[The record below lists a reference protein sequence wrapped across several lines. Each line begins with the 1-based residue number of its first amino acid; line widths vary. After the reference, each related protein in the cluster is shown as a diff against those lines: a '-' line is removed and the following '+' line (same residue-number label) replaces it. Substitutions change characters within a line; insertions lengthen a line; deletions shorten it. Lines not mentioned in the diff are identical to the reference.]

1 MNKTF
6 IDPCKGNLVGSIKDF
21 AIHKANQIA
30 TAFTMIAVTFII
42 TCIFVGILFNSER
55 EMTMDKKNVMK
66 ALSLCGT
73 GSESCT
79 GCPYYAMGGCDRHM
93 CDDAL
98 ALLKADEKANEKPAY
113 HKAFI
118 FTKRD
123 NLVKYFWCKPALPN
137 QEYYAREREIQ
148 LILLVRFEN
157 GKCICRIKCPIN
169 PLPIKGEFQCVSTSE
184 MFKLL
189 TSMGWTYKAKYG
201 IGMFR

>member
-1 MNKTF
+1 
-6 IDPCKGNLVGSIKDF
+6 
-21 AIHKANQIA
+21 
-30 TAFTMIAVTFII
+30 
-42 TCIFVGILFNSER
+42 
-55 EMTMDKKNVMK
+55 MDKENVMK

-73 GSESCT
+73 G
-79 GCPYYAMGGCDRHM
+79 CPYYGMGGCYRHM

-98 ALLKADEKANEKPAY
+98 ALIKADEKAAY

-118 FTKRD
+118 FTKQD
-123 NLVKYFWCKPALPN
+123 NLLKWFDVHKYKYAWGANMEAL
-137 QEYYAREREIQ
+137 YAREREIQ

-184 MFKLL
+184 MSKLL

-201 IGMFR
+201 IEMFR